1 MLHHEDTFEM
11 LPKQIQSTPKKYN
24 SSPLGIE
31 RHQLCTNM
39 VTVRLES
46 VGQLEQKLSH
56 KIISTLASEPPYGGC
71 LTSHNAWWG
80 KFVDFNT
87 DQLLFYHLFLKGCM
101 QI

>member
-1 MLHHEDTFEM
+1 MLYYEDTFEM

-56 KIISTLASEPPYGGC
+56 KIISTWVTVS
-71 LTSHNAWWG
+71 
-80 KFVDFNT
+80 NT
-87 DQLLFYHLFLKGCM
+87 WLHVQCFAM
-101 QI
+101 